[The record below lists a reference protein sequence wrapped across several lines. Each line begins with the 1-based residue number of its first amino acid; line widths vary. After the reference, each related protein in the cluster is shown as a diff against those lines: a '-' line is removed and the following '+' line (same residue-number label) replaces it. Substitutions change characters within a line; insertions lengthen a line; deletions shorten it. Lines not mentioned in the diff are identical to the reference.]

1 MEYLDIMYD
10 LLPGKINWTNN
21 NLMDM
26 IHEIRVQKLATGKKW
41 ETNAVSNFFLLC
53 EMHFCDVFAHD
64 KTTGCLI
71 LKCNF
76 LEASCNQT
84 IRHIDLQ
91 LWFLYSQLHDIL
103 ISILAFNE
111 NFSKDCQL
119 IKKSWKI
126 FLKNFLNFFFLKL
139 VF

>member
-64 KTTGCLI
+64 KTMTFIVLSTNPI
-71 LKCNF
+71 LFIYISRVWSERN
-76 LEASCNQT
+76 LYNS
-84 IRHIDLQ
+84 
-91 LWFLYSQLHDIL
+91 WFPDQS
-103 ISILAFNE
+103 
-111 NFSKDCQL
+111 
-119 IKKSWKI
+119 
-126 FLKNFLNFFFLKL
+126 
-139 VF
+139 